1 MYLPEYYCDMKAR
14 ICTSLFS
21 GMCKNNWRTKIQPA
35 GKKFG
40 KNLEFVIFRYVW
52 NMQGVPLATEPGISL
67 IIS

>member
-40 KNLEFVIFRYVW
+40 KNLEFV
-52 NMQGVPLATEPGISL
+52 
-67 IIS
+67 